1 MKKILSI
8 ICFCLICSNA
18 NAFESKYK
26 SMVEEPGD
34 VIWAECENRIEKNE
48 RTGSICLCTYYV
60 FQAKKGGFMN
70 TLYFLEESSEQDFY
84 NVLDASIK
92 KCEIETRDMKSGVSL

>member
-18 NAFESKYK
+18 NAFDSKYK
-26 SMVEEPGD
+26 GVVEEPED
-34 VIWAECENRIEKNE
+34 VIFAECENRIEINE
-48 RTGSICLCTYYV
+48 RTGNICLCTYHV
-60 FQAKKGGFMN
+60 FQAKKGGFIN

-84 NVLDASIK
+84 RVLDASIK
-92 KCEIETRDMKSGVSL
+92 KCEIETRNMKSGVEG